1 MRGRPELMVA
11 VHVALGIAVITA
23 NLVAGGW
30 GGIAWLR
37 RRPSVGFWYALRV
50 AQVAVVLQVGMGGLL
65 LLSGREGNGLH
76 VLYGVLPLLVS
87 LLAEAARAGAAEREL
102 TGLDFESLPKDRQRL
117 IALEIV
123 RRETGI
129 MAVSALVI
137 FLLALRAAT
146 TTG

>member
-1 MRGRPELMVA
+1 MVA
-11 VHVALGIAVITA
+11 VHVALGIAVIAA

-37 RRPSVGFWYALRV
+37 HRPSVGFWYALRV
-50 AQVAVVLQVGMGGLL
+50 AQVAVVLQVGMGALL
-65 LLSGREGNGLH
+65 LLSGHEGNGLH

-117 IALEIV
+117 IALAIV

>member
-1 MRGRPELMVA
+1 MVA
-11 VHVALGIAVITA
+11 LHVALGIAVIAT
-23 NLVAGGW
+23 NLAAGLW

-37 RRPSVGFWYALRV
+37 QAPSVGFWYALRV
-50 AQVAVVLQVGMGGLL
+50 AQGAAVLQVGMGAIL

-76 VLYGVLPLLVS
+76 YLYGVLPIVVA

-102 TGLDFESLPKDRQRL
+102 VGLDFESLPKDRQRL
-117 IALEIV
+117 TALAIV